1 MDHSLSQ
8 VLKQV
13 TVGSE
18 TNCIFYTL
26 ILHMECMK
34 IYTLLGFFMHVEASI
49 LCLLQNRKKYIYLVS
64 SNLESARIILEIMKF
79 IRLLIFVFKY
89 ILKYTFIYLK
99 CESS

>member
-34 IYTLLGFFMHVEASI
+34 IYTLGIFYACRNKHIVSFTKSEKI
-49 LCLLQNRKKYIYLVS
+49 YIS
-64 SNLESARIILEIMKF
+64 GE
-79 IRLLIFVFKY
+79 
-89 ILKYTFIYLK
+89 
-99 CESS
+99 